1 MTDQAWKLEGSGPRW
16 VPVLAQT
23 EVDCSLPTD
32 LLCRI
37 AYQESTF
44 IEAVIRGI
52 KPSPVGAMGMMQLM
66 PRYFASVRISPP
78 FTDNEVEEQISEAAD
93 FLVALQRSTHDW
105 RLTVA
110 AYNAGLGAV
119 EKAGWKVPDFPET
132 QNYVAAITRDVPAID
147 AGSA

>member
-1 MTDQAWKLEGSGPRW
+1 MNQPWKLEGSGPRW
-16 VPVLAQT
+16 VPVLSQT
-23 EVDCSLPTD
+23 EVDCALPTD

-52 KPSPVGAMGMMQLM
+52 KPSPAGAMGMMQLM

-119 EKAGWKVPDFPET
+119 EKAGWKVPDFTET
-132 QNYVAAITRDVPAID
+132 QDYVAAITRDVPAIN